1 LDWNA
6 VGLNGNPG
14 VDAEQS
20 GQAFALSN
28 NPQER
33 LQQLQEFSQSN
44 EYGTAVQYVDM
55 LSTIG
60 STPTSVVSQGKSAPS
75 SSSTGSASK
84 SNSRPAS
91 GKPAGSSSKVGSPS
105 RNSKHHEQQ
114 QQQGGR
120 AGNDTSTSSTGFI
133 LSIPADVLTTAAA
146 DRSNNM
152 SDTDFVF
159 TRSVFVPS
167 NNWSDTVFVVLD
179 SVSICAV
186 HAPTGSTSHNISST
200 RALFGPIRDIEH
212 KLELLMLPVS
222 SSDKAATMMST
233 FETEVSGAVSS
244 FVDHM
249 LEDLDDEMSAPMR
262 AAEVQLTQQETKLRY
277 FARV

>member
-152 SDTDFVF
+152 SDTD
-159 TRSVFVPS
+159 
-167 NNWSDTVFVVLD
+167 VVELD